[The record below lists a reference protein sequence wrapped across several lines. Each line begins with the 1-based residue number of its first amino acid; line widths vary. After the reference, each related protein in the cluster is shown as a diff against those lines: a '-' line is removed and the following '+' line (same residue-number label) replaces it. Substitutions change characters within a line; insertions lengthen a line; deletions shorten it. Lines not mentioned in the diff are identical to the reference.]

1 MECNFDVLIAGAG
14 PAGSEFAYRM
24 ARDGYRVLVLE
35 KGPLVREKPCGGGIQ
50 TQEIIEFGPLPEAVV
65 ERHIETAKII
75 APDNGVL
82 EVPKYLEA
90 CGATVKRSTYDRW
103 LASRAQ
109 QVGAVYRDYVR
120 VVDADLDANGA
131 TVYADTPDGRIALKG
146 RLLAIATGANSAKLL
161 SALRIR
167 NSGSTDFA
175 ITTQYWVSLDRS
187 TIDSRIG
194 NTIEIYCGRSIV
206 PQGYA
211 WIFPKRD
218 VVAVGVGCTASAL
231 KEGKGQLRAR
241 LDNFVNRH
249 PVASQKLRG
258 GQVVRRDGG
267 LIPFFVGAHLT
278 APSTVILGDAGGFGS
293 SIHGGGIY
301 QARKSAAV
309 AEPLARD
316 YLENGSPASLDQ
328 YAEKVR
334 DHFND
339 YEGRWD
345 VKMRPFFWEDDLV
358 NMSVR
363 QACSGDHKITR
374 AMGIVLNSDRSHK
387 EAYTMLEPR
396 MLDMIH
402 DCLKEKIAPYR
413 SMINKSIADLFQTD
427 SVLDRSVRHVLC
439 ADAKRIRAAL
449 ALIATEAA
457 GGDASRALPMA
468 VAFELL
474 HTASLV
480 HDDIMDDAQSR
491 RGRPC
496 VHRVF
501 GIDIAITAGDALIF
515 EAYQQLLGLRST
527 WDPDRVGEVLR
538 IFSDCAL
545 KTCRGQSDDLTFSDR
560 PESIKA
566 YLKMVR
572 KKTGSMIE
580 APLHGGAV
588 LANACPQWQSRF
600 REFGRALGTAF
611 QIVDDAVDYLGNEN
625 KARKTL
631 GNDLR
636 RKKGSAMMIYCREQ
650 CSPSERDAT
659 ARAIE
664 RFRSSGVINDTRP
677 VLELLYKYDAIGFT
691 QRLCERTIH
700 RARRIIEDIGNEPAR
715 TTLDAIARIV
725 GYWGLLAA
733 KIPDDR
739 IHEETREKKSEI
751 VRPNNHYNDRSRAR
765 FDHLP

>member
-1 MECNFDVLIAGAG
+1 MNRIFDVVIAGAG

-35 KGPLVREKPCGGGIQ
+35 KGPLTREKPCGGGIQ

-82 EVPKYLEA
+82 EIPKYLEA

-103 LASRAQ
+103 LANRAQ
-109 QVGAVYRDYVR
+109 EAGAVYRDYTR
-120 VVDADLDANGA
+120 VVGADLASSGT
-131 TVYADTPDGRIALKG
+131 TVYADTPDGRIALQG
-146 RLLAIATGANSAKLL
+146 RLFAIATGGNSAKLL
-161 SALRIR
+161 RTLGIQ
-167 NSGSTDFA
+167 NSVSTDFA
-175 ITTQYWVSLDRS
+175 LTAQYWLSIDQS

-194 NTIEIYCGRSIV
+194 NTIEIYCGKSIV
-206 PQGYA
+206 PEGYA

-218 VVAVGVGCTASAL
+218 VVAVGVGCTASAY
-231 KEGKGQLRAR
+231 KKGAVQLRAR
-241 LDNFVNRH
+241 LDNFVNHH

-258 GQVVRRDGG
+258 GRLARKDGG
-267 LIPFFVGAHLT
+267 LIPFFVGSRLT
-278 APSTVILGDAGGFGS
+278 APSTLILGDAGGFGS

-301 QARKSAAV
+301 QARKSAAI
-309 AEPLARD
+309 AEPFACD
-316 YLENGSPASLDQ
+316 YLENGSPASLDR
-328 YAEKVR
+328 YAAQVR

-358 NMSVR
+358 NIAVR
-363 QACSGDHKITR
+363 QARSEDGKIAE

-387 EAYTMLEPR
+387 KAYHMLEPR

-402 DCLKEKIAPYR
+402 DCLKDKIAPYR
-413 SMINKSIADLFQTD
+413 SIINESIARLFRAD
-427 SVLDRSVRHVLC
+427 NVLDKAARHVLC

-457 GGDASRALPMA
+457 GGDALHALPMA

-480 HDDIMDDAQSR
+480 HDDIMDDARSR

-501 GIDIAITAGDALIF
+501 GIDIAITTGDALIF
-515 EAYQQLLGLRST
+515 EAYQQLLDLGST
-527 WDPDRVGEVLR
+527 WNQDRVSAVLR
-538 IFSDCAL
+538 VFNRCAL
-545 KTCRGQSDDLTFSDR
+545 QTCGGQSDDLTFSDR
-560 PESIKA
+560 PQSIKA
-566 YLKMVR
+566 YLTMVR
-572 KKTGSMIE
+572 RKTGSMIE
-580 APLHGGAV
+580 APLQGAAV
-588 LANACPQWQSRF
+588 LTNACPQWRF
-600 REFGRALGTAF
+600 RFRDFGRALGTAF
-611 QIVDDAVDYLGNEN
+611 QIVDDAIDYLGNEN

-636 RKKGSAMMIYCREQ
+636 RKKGSAMVIYCHER
-650 CSPSERDAT
+650 CSPSEREVMAS
-659 ARAIE
+659 AIE
-664 RFRSSGVINDTRP
+664 RFRRSGDIDDTKP
-677 VLELLYKYDAIGFT
+677 VLDLLYKYDAIGFT
-691 QRLCERTIH
+691 QRLCEHYIR
-700 RARRIIEDIGNEPAR
+700 RARRIIENVGKEPAR
-715 TTLDAIARIV
+715 TTLDAIANIV

-733 KIPDDR
+733 RIPDDR
-739 IHEETREKKSEI
+739 IQAESLEERCST
-751 VRPNNHYNDRSRAR
+751 AR
-765 FDHLP
+765 TKR